1 MILEKSIN
9 HGWLQHPS
17 HVNSFVFIAVRLKK
31 KNHTET
37 KSLDH
42 KRINVTE
49 RSDQL
54 KCAL

>member
-1 MILEKSIN
+1 MILEKAIN

-17 HVNSFVFIAVRLKK
+17 HMNSFVFIAVRLKK
-31 KNHTET
+31 NHTET
-37 KSLDH
+37 RSLDH

>member
-1 MILEKSIN
+1 MILEKAIN

-17 HVNSFVFIAVRLKK
+17 HMNSFVFIAVRLKK
-31 KNHTET
+31 NQTET